1 MRVLE
6 VILEKESDGLL
17 NNLIGNLKKTPK
29 VKGPI
34 EQFKNDPNKIHSSA
48 RAKFRQWATRS
59 GLAYLNTNVMETRQ
73 CWHNSYCIL
82 FICSND
88 AKRMWITCN
97 WNIRC
102 RNYAWLCKQ
111 PI

>member
-29 VKGPI
+29 VKDPI

-48 RAKFRQWATRS
+48 RAKFRQW
-59 GLAYLNTNVMETRQ
+59 V
-73 CWHNSYCIL
+73 
-82 FICSND
+82 
-88 AKRMWITCN
+88 
-97 WNIRC
+97 
-102 RNYAWLCKQ
+102 
-111 PI
+111 

>member
-6 VILEKESDGLL
+6 VILEKESNGLL

-48 RAKFRQWATRS
+48 RAKFRQWAARS
-59 GLAYLNTNVMETRQ
+59 GLAYLNTNVMERGSAGTTRIAFYSFVAMMQ
-73 CWHNSYCIL
+73 
-82 FICSND
+82 
-88 AKRMWITCN
+88 KE
-97 WNIRC
+97 
-102 RNYAWLCKQ
+102 
-111 PI
+111 